1 MNRTISHYNVIYT
14 LHSYAGYDGNTQ
26 QIEHAYLREA
36 IAHID
41 ALRHS
46 FGAYVTTTLHGIT
59 IDGLCVTIPV

>member
-14 LHSYAGYDGNTQ
+14 LHVGGDDTE
-26 QIEHAYLREA
+26 QIEHTYLREA